1 MGLVILG
8 FIGFILATLIGLAW
22 AVVWI
27 AFALFWLVWPLVL
40 LVVAGIA
47 WRRQARGWQRAQR
60 MSTEAPQRQPSP
72 ESGNAAFDA
81 YRADTV
87 QQLDEERARFGE
99 FLERLRKAKD
109 KEAFDSY
116 MADRRGAG
124 GHIEDMRGASA

>member
-8 FIGFILATLIGLAW
+8 FIGFILATLIALAW

-47 WRRQARGWQRAQR
+47 WRRQARGWQRAQQ
-60 MSTEAPQRQPSP
+60 MSPEAPQRQAPP
-72 ESGNAAFDA
+72 SGNAAFDA
-81 YRADTV
+81 YRVDTV
-87 QQLDEERARFGE
+87 QRLDEERARFGE

-116 MADRRGAG
+116 MAERRGSGA
-124 GHIEDMRGASA
+124 HIEDMRGASA

>member
-1 MGLVILG
+1 MGLVLLG

-27 AFALFWLVWPLVL
+27 AFALLWLVWPLVL

-47 WRRQARGWQRAQR
+47 WRRQARKWRRAQR
-60 MSTEAPQRQPSP
+60 MSTEAPQRQASP

-87 QQLDEERARFGE
+87 QRLDEERARFGE

-109 KEAFDSY
+109 KEAFDSF
-116 MADRRGAG
+116 MAERRGGG

>member
-1 MGLVILG
+1 MGLLILS
-8 FIGFILATLIGLAW
+8 FIGFMLATLIGLAW

-47 WRRQARGWQRAQR
+47 WRRQARGWQRAQT
-60 MSTEAPQRQPSP
+60 MSEAPQHQAPP
-72 ESGNAAFDA
+72 SGNAAFDA
-81 YRADTV
+81 YRTDTV
-87 QQLDEERARFGE
+87 QRLDEERARFGE

-116 MADRRGAG
+116 MAERRGGG

>member
-1 MGLVILG
+1 MGLVLLG

-47 WRRQARGWQRAQR
+47 WRRQARSWQRAQQ
-60 MSTEAPQRQPSP
+60 MSPQAPKYEASP
-72 ESGNAAFDA
+72 SGNAAFDS
-81 YRADTV
+81 YRAETV
-87 QQLDEERARFGE
+87 QRLDEERARFGE

-109 KEAFDSY
+109 KEAFDRY
-116 MADRRGAG
+116 VAERRGGG

>member
-8 FIGFILATLIGLAW
+8 FIGFIVATLVGLAW

-40 LVVAGIA
+40 LVVAGVA
-47 WRRQARGWQRAQR
+47 WRRQTRNWQRAQR
-60 MSTEAPQRQPSP
+60 MATEAPQHEASP
-72 ESGNAAFDA
+72 SGNAAFDT
-81 YRADTV
+81 YRAETV

-116 MADRRGAG
+116 MAERRGAG

>member
-8 FIGFILATLIGLAW
+8 FIGFILATLVGLAW

-47 WRRQARGWQRAQR
+47 WRRQARNWQRAQR
-60 MSTEAPQRQPSP
+60 MPTEAPQRQASP

-87 QQLDEERARFGE
+87 QRLDEERARFGE
-99 FLERLRKAKD
+99 YLERLRKAKD
-109 KEAFDSY
+109 KEAFDRY
-116 MADRRGAG
+116 VAERRSG

>member
-27 AFALFWLVWPLVL
+27 AFALFWLVWPLLL

-60 MSTEAPQRQPSP
+60 MSPEAPQHEASP
-72 ESGNAAFDA
+72 SGNAAFDT
-81 YRADTV
+81 YRAETV
-87 QQLDEERARFGE
+87 QRLDEERAHFGAY
-99 FLERLRKAKD
+99 LEHLRKAKD
-109 KEAFDSY
+109 KEAFDNY
-116 MADRRGAG
+116 IAERRGGG

>member
-1 MGLVILG
+1 M
-8 FIGFILATLIGLAW
+8 
-22 AVVWI
+22 VWI

-60 MSTEAPQRQPSP
+60 TSTETPQREAPP
-72 ESGNAAFDA
+72 SGNAAFDT
-81 YRADTV
+81 YRAETV
-87 QQLDEERARFGE
+87 QRLDEERARFGE

-116 MADRRGAG
+116 MAERRDGGG

>member
-1 MGLVILG
+1 MGLLILG
-8 FIGFILATLIGLAW
+8 FIGFIVATLIALAW

-40 LVVAGIA
+40 LVVAGVA
-47 WRRQARGWQRAQR
+47 WRRHARWQRGQTTSPR
-60 MSTEAPQRQPSP
+60 APQSEAVP
-72 ESGNAAFDA
+72 SGNAEFDA
-81 YRADTV
+81 YRAETL
-87 QQLDEERARFGE
+87 QRLDEDRAHFGA

-116 MADRRGAG
+116 MAERRGGG

>member
-1 MGLVILG
+1 MGLLILS

-47 WRRQARGWQRAQR
+47 WRRQARGWQRAQQTSPEAR
-60 MSTEAPQRQPSP
+60 QQEAPA
-72 ESGNAAFDA
+72 SGNAAFDA

-87 QQLDEERARFGE
+87 QRLDEERARFGE

-116 MADRRGAG
+116 MAERRGGG

>member
-8 FIGFILATLIGLAW
+8 FIGFILATLVGLAW

-47 WRRQARGWQRAQR
+47 WRRQARSWQRAQQT
-60 MSTEAPQRQPSP
+60 SPEAPKYETSS
-72 ESGNAAFDA
+72 SGNAAFDS
-81 YRADTV
+81 YRAETV
-87 QQLDEERARFGE
+87 QRLDEERARFGE

-109 KEAFDSY
+109 KEAFDRY
-116 MADRRGAG
+116 VAERRGG
-124 GHIEDMRGASA
+124 DGHIEDMRGASA

>member
-47 WRRQARGWQRAQR
+47 WRRQARNWQRAQT
-60 MSTEAPQRQPSP
+60 MSTEAPQRQTPAN
-72 ESGNAAFDA
+72 GNAAFDT
-81 YRADTV
+81 YRAETV
-87 QQLDEERARFGE
+87 QRLDEERARFGE

-116 MADRRGAG
+116 MAERRGGG

>member
-47 WRRQARGWQRAQR
+47 WRRQARSWQRAQTL
-60 MSTEAPQRQPSP
+60 STEAQQPQASP
-72 ESGNAAFDA
+72 SGNAAFDA
-81 YRADTV
+81 YRTDAM
-87 QQLDEERARFGE
+87 QRLDEERARFGE

-116 MADRRGAG
+116 MAERRGGGG

>member
-47 WRRQARGWQRAQR
+47 WRRQARGWQRAQQ
-60 MSTEAPQRQPSP
+60 MSPEGQQRRAFS

-81 YRADTV
+81 YRAETV
-87 QQLDEERARFGE
+87 QRLDEERARFGE
-99 FLERLRKAKD
+99 YLERLRKAKD
-109 KEAFDSY
+109 KEAFDRY
-116 MADRRGAG
+116 VAERRGAG

>member
-1 MGLVILG
+1 MGLLILS
-8 FIGFILATLIGLAW
+8 FIGFILATLVGLAW

-27 AFALFWLVWPLVL
+27 VFALFWLVWPLAL

-47 WRRQARGWQRAQR
+47 WRRQARGWQRAQTV
-60 MSTEAPQRQPSP
+60 SPGAPQPQAPP
-72 ESGNAAFDA
+72 SGNAAFDA

-87 QQLDEERARFGE
+87 QRLDEERARFGE

-116 MADRRGAG
+116 MAERRGNG